1 MIVKIK
7 QSIYNDNVFT
17 AVLTD
22 LYEAFESINHEF
34 LIAKLNTCSF
44 SSLLLGFI
52 FANLNFREKKAKFG
66 STLSDYLNIL
76 FGFLQVFIA
85 EPLFL
90 MFVHAIY
97 FCI

>member
-34 LIAKLNTCSF
+34 FIAKLNTSSF
-44 SSLLLGFI
+44 RSLLLSFTCV
-52 FANLNFREKKAKFG
+52 NLNFRGKKAKFG
-66 STLSDYLNIL
+66 STFSDYLNIL
-76 FGFLQVFIA
+76 FGFLQGFIA